1 MFKICDDEKYGYKKL
16 VDFDKSEVK
25 SLYENTYWT
34 QKFFEG
40 KVKDRTGSEN
50 KYREITDGEWITET
64 FYVDVLDFI
73 EKYKQ
78 DKCKI
83 LDIGCGGGWFLDY
96 FKKKG
101 HLVYGVE
108 PALNLKPAL
117 KEKGIK
123 VFTGSI
129 YDVDL
134 KEKFDV
140 ITLNNVLE
148 HIENP
153 DLVIEKAYELLDDEG
168 ILIVKVPNDFNLIQE
183 EANRFVE
190 KKDWWVCYPD
200 HLNYFNSNS
209 LVKLVEDKK
218 FTVEDKMSDF
228 PLDMFLLM
236 GMNYVDDVK
245 VGSEVHNMRKQF
257 EVNIEKEKR
266 RNLFRGFTKSGIGRN
281 IIVFARKGGK

>member
-1 MFKICDDEKYGYKKL
+1 MFKICEDEKYGYKKL

-25 SLYENTYWT
+25 SLYEDIYWT
-34 QKFFEG
+34 QKFFE
-40 KVKDRTGSEN
+40 KKRKDRTGSGIS
-50 KYREITDGEWITET
+50 YREISNIEWLEET
-64 FYVDVLDFI
+64 LYSDVLNFI
-73 EKYKQ
+73 EKYKYG
-78 DKCKI
+78 KCKI
-83 LDIGCGGGWFLDY
+83 LDIGCGGGLFLDY

-108 PALNLKPAL
+108 PALNLRASL
-117 KEKGIK
+117 EEKEIE

-200 HLNYFNSNS
+200 HLNYFNLTS
-209 LVKLVEDKK
+209 LVKLVEDKM
-218 FTVEDKMSDF
+218 FIVEDKMSDF

-245 VGSEVHNMRKQF
+245 VGNDIHKMRKQF
-257 EVNIEKEKR
+257 EVNIGKEKR
-266 RNLFRGFTKSGIGRN
+266 RKLFREFAECGLGRN